1 MVTPEADLTTYF
13 PEYSK
18 EIQFL
23 LVHDKNFLEVAK
35 DYLICQEELRH
46 VQATGK
52 NNLAEQYQ
60 ETLNDLKEELL
71 SYITPKQE

>member
-1 MVTPEADLTTYF
+1 METPDADLTTYF
-13 PEYSK
+13 PEYRK
-18 EIQFL
+18 EIQL
-23 LVHDKNFLEVAK
+23 LMAHDKNFQEVAK
-35 DYLICQEELRH
+35 DYLICQEELKH